1 MKARRTGLDAWRLW
15 LLPGMGVK
23 RHVALAVLGGL
34 VMVLGVIGA
43 VLWWFN
49 ERRET
54 LAQPIESVLVS
65 TPWRQMGGWTSLVLV
80 VAGIAIAT
88 AAVGRL
94 NRSLLSNWMPRP
106 QDAAELLYRRVT
118 LGRGPKVVILGGG
131 TGTSNLLRGLREHTS
146 NLTAVVAVSD
156 DGGSSGRLR
165 RAFDMPAPGDLTD
178 CLAALSNRESSLSRL
193 LQHRFERGDE
203 LRGHTFGNLLITTL
217 REFEGDFGQALRVL
231 NELLDLSGAVYP
243 ATTEPVTLEVT
254 KRDGTVVRGE
264 SAVREVDGPVRSVA
278 LVPSSPTTLP
288 EVELAILEADLIVL
302 GPGSLFTS
310 TIPPLLVPGVRSA
323 LARAGGSVVYVAN
336 IMTEAGETDG
346 LDAFDHVAALM
357 EHGAR
362 RPDLVVVN
370 ETALDERRLRAYA
383 AERAEPVRF
392 ARRRFE
398 DAGIAVETLPLLCE
412 GDLAQHDSALL
423 ARALVRIAREA
434 RAQAAAEQRPPLL
447 GAHT

>member
-1 MKARRTGLDAWRLW
+1 
-15 LLPGMGVK
+15 
-23 RHVALAVLGGL
+23 
-34 VMVLGVIGA
+34 
-43 VLWWFN
+43 
-49 ERRET
+49 
-54 LAQPIESVLVS
+54 
-65 TPWRQMGGWTSLVLV
+65 
-80 VAGIAIAT
+80 
-88 AAVGRL
+88 
-94 NRSLLSNWMPRP
+94 
-106 QDAAELLYRRVT
+106 
-118 LGRGPKVVILGGG
+118 
-131 TGTSNLLRGLREHTS
+131 
-146 NLTAVVAVSD
+146 
-156 DGGSSGRLR
+156 
-165 RAFDMPAPGDLTD
+165 
-178 CLAALSNRESSLSRL
+178 
-193 LQHRFERGDE
+193 
-203 LRGHTFGNLLITTL
+203 
-217 REFEGDFGQALRVL
+217 
-231 NELLDLSGAVYP
+231 
-243 ATTEPVTLEVT
+243 
-254 KRDGTVVRGE
+254 VVRGE